1 MKKIIVILLLMV
13 FCTETAT
20 FAAAIDTSPV
30 QLNTQYQQGMQYQQ
44 GTQSQNV
51 SSKLRQVQ
59 NEEVELNTNAFSNNY
74 QTSLQ
79 TNTQTYQL
87 SPIEKL
93 FNGKESE
100 ITGIPLQQAGYDIF
114 TSTTSSVNGS
124 AGKFDNNYKLSIGE
138 KVNVYLYGDS
148 IDVMAISGANLL
160 NPTTKTEVDSKGFIF
175 VQGVGLVRAE
185 NRSISEVENEVN
197 RLASQKY
204 KSIKVKLTVATGQEF
219 SVFVYGQVNRPG
231 KILVGNNSSILDA
244 LNAAGGVKKTGTL
257 RSITYTSNNKSKSV
271 DLYKAIF
278 SGNDDGIILRPNDKI
293 FVDKIG
299 DVVAIKNG
307 VTVPGIYEIK
317 NGENLQKIISFAGG
331 LLPATQVT
339 EVTLTGFDTASKQRT
354 AENIAWNEAKNTKL
368 KSGDAVEFRELY
380 NTAENVVTIQG
391 NVKHPATYAYKEGMR
406 LSDILKSE
414 DELLEET
421 FINQAVI
428 RRISGK
434 DNTIETIPVFLKEF
448 FAGMNDPVL
457 KPKDIINVYKN
468 TNSMFVD
475 VYGCINTPKHLT
487 YTSNMMLNDVMT
499 DIQFL
504 ESDVDTKTQEET
516 KEPEVSYKEESTD
529 QAEKSD
535 IQLTAGTANSNK
547 LIPAE
552 NVAVEITSTGGATQV
567 YYLYDIMINSDKIK
581 TIPIMPEDKIFFRT
595 LRGNE
600 IMKTVKISG
609 FVKKPGIY
617 TFVEG
622 KRLKDML
629 ELAGGLTQEADLRGI
644 IFKRT
649 NLQSKQ
655 VELAHKNNERDI
667 KLIEGRMASAYKP
680 TEGDQQAKTQM
691 LEMLKA
697 DDLNIANKYNGQ
709 IALNIKSNDL
719 DKIRDLDNIEVQDGD
734 DIYIPRTSNHVSV
747 IGEVYNEQSF
757 VYKKG
762 SSAKYYINEVGG
774 YTPNANKFRLY
785 KVSVNGRAEKIGLH
799 SEVEPG
805 DTIVVPRRIAGNDW
819 ITPVCDTLK
828 GIASIIV
835 MAFAINKW

>member
-1 MKKIIVILLLMV
+1 MKKIIALLLLMT
-13 FCTETAT
+13 FCTEAYC
-20 FAAAIDTSPV
+20 FAEPSIR
-30 QLNTQYQQGMQYQQ
+30 QEE
-44 GTQSQNV
+44 
-51 SSKLRQVQ
+51 SKVKQVQ
-59 NEEVELNTNAFSNNY
+59 NEEEHVNLDAFQNNY
-74 QTSLQ
+74 QNVINPQSVHTI
-79 TNTQTYQL
+79 QL

-100 ITGIPLQQAGYDIF
+100 ITGTPLQQVGYDLF
-114 TSTTSSVNGS
+114 TSTTSSVNGT

-160 NPTTKTEVDSKGFIF
+160 NPTTKTEVDSKGSIFI
-175 VQGVGLVRAE
+175 QGVGLVKAE
-185 NRSISEVENEVN
+185 NRTISEVENEAN

-204 KSIKVKLTVATGQEF
+204 KSIKVKLTVASGQEF

-231 KILVGNNSSILDA
+231 KILVGNNSSIIDA

-257 RSITYTSNNKSKSV
+257 RNITYTSNNKSKNV
-271 DLYKAIF
+271 DIYKALF

-293 FVDKIG
+293 FVDRIG

-317 NGENLQKIISFAGG
+317 NGENLQKIITFAGG

-339 EVTLTGFDTASKQRT
+339 EVTLTGYDANSKQRT

-380 NTAENVVTIQG
+380 NTAENIVTIQG

-434 DNTIETIPVFLKEF
+434 DNSIETIPVFLKEF

-475 VYGCINTPKHLT
+475 VYGCVNIPKHLT

-504 ESDVDTKTQEET
+504 ESDVDVKETEDT
-516 KEPEVSYKEESTD
+516 KEPEVAYKGSVEEND
-529 QAEKSD
+529 V
-535 IQLTAGTANSNK
+535 QLAGGTANSNK

-552 NVAVEITSTGGATQV
+552 NVAVEITSTDGTTQV
-567 YYLYDIMINSDKIK
+567 YYLYDIMINSDRIK

-600 IMKTVKISG
+600 VMKTVKVSG
-609 FVKKPGIY
+609 FVKKPGVF

-622 KRLKDML
+622 KRLKDMI
-629 ELAGGLTQEADLRGI
+629 EMAGGLTSEADLRGVV
-644 IFKRT
+644 FKRT
-649 NLQSKQ
+649 NLQGKQ

-680 TEGDQQAKTQM
+680 TEGDQKSKMEM

-697 DDLNIANKYNGQ
+697 DDLTLATKYNGQ

-719 DKIRDLDNIEVQDGD
+719 DKIKDLDNIEVQDGD

-762 SSAKYYINEVGG
+762 SNAKYYIKEVGG

-785 KVSVNGRAEKIGLH
+785 KVSVNGRAEKIGNG
-799 SEVEPG
+799 SNIEPG